1 MQLKKGDYPY
11 TSTQQLTLYNS
22 SVASETRITNKED
35 IGFYLPLSPFL
46 MDFMLA

>member
-11 TSTQQLTLYNS
+11 PFTQQLTLYNS
-22 SVASETRITNKED
+22 SVASETRITNKAD
-35 IGFYLPLSPFL
+35 IGFKLPPSPFF